1 MSLFDPDPEIV
12 EADLSRLDHQ
22 RDVVA
27 LTDAYARDPMGNDAP
42 LSPEVLAC
50 LVSGLRGHPTTLIF
64 LAYSGGA
71 AVGIATCFLGFSTF
85 RGRPLVNVHDLAV
98 LPGHR
103 GGGIGRRLLETVER
117 KARAL
122 GCCKVT
128 LEVLEGN
135 ASARHLYARAGFSQ
149 AKYVETSG
157 GALFYTKPL

>member
-1 MSLFDPDPEIV
+1 LFDPDPEIV

-27 LTDAYARDPMGNDAP
+27 LTDAYARDPMGNGAP
-42 LSPEVLAC
+42 LPQEVIERLIP
-50 LVSGLRGHPTTLIF
+50 GLRGHPTTLIL
-64 LAYSGGA
+64 LAYSGPE

-103 GGGIGRRLLETVER
+103 GGGIGRRLLEAVER

-128 LEVLEGN
+128 LEVLENN
-135 ASARHLYARAGFSQ
+135 AVARRLYAGAGFSQ
-149 AKYVETSG
+149 ATYVETSG
-157 GALFYTKPL
+157 GALFYTKQL

>member
-1 MSLFDPDPEIV
+1 MRLFNPEPEIV

-27 LTDAYARDPMGNDAP
+27 LTDAYARDPMGNGAP
-42 LSPEVLAC
+42 LSPEVIARLI
-50 LVSGLRGHPTTLIF
+50 SGLRGHPTTLIL
-64 LAYSGGA
+64 LAYSGGE

-85 RGRPLVNVHDLAV
+85 QGRPLVNVHDLAV
-98 LPGHR
+98 LPEHR
-103 GGGIGRRLLETVER
+103 GGGIARRLLEAVER

-128 LEVLEGN
+128 LEVLENN
-135 ASARHLYARAGFSQ
+135 AAARRLYARVGFSQ
-149 AKYVETSG
+149 ATYVETSG